1 MANNDQMSG
10 VIAPVLTPFKEDG
23 SIDEARFFEHAHW
36 LLNNGCDALAP
47 FGTTSEAN
55 SLGMTERK
63 QLLQGLI
70 DNGVSPDDLMPGT
83 GMCSLADTLTLT
95 RQADELD
102 CRGVLL
108 LPPFYYKN
116 ASDDGLFRYVAELI
130 ERMDSKTLHIYLYHI
145 PPVAQVGWSLE
156 LVKRLV
162 AEFPDTVVGLK
173 DSSGDWSYTE
183 ALLEAL
189 PEFAVFSGS
198 EDFLL
203 KNRRAGGAGTITA
216 MANIN
221 APAIAELYQTWEE
234 PEAEDLQAKI
244 SRVRAVV
251 SKAGTIPALKAVLAH
266 YRDAPPLRTMRPP
279 LMPMDEAA
287 ATKLIGDLEEAGFS
301 PNF

>member
-279 LMPMDEAA
+279 LMPMDEAP

>member
-10 VIAPVLTPFKEDG
+10 VIAPVLTPFKDDG
-23 SIDEARFFEHAHW
+23 TIDDKRFYEHAHW

-47 FGTTSEAN
+47 FGTTSEAT

-83 GMCSLADTLTLT
+83 GMCSLADTLALT

-116 ASDDGLFRYVAELI
+116 VSDEGLYRYVAELI

-145 PPVAQVGWSLE
+145 PPVAQVGWSLD
-156 LVKRLV
+156 LVKRL
-162 AEFPDTVVGLK
+162 AGEFPDTVVGLK
-173 DSSGDWSYTE
+173 DSAGDWSYTE
-183 ALLEAL
+183 ALLQAL

-203 KNRRAGGAGTITA
+203 RNQRARGAGTITA

-221 APAIAELYQTWEE
+221 APAIAELYAKWEE
-234 PEAEDLQAKI
+234 PEAEDLQAQV

-251 SKAGTIPALKAVLAH
+251 SKAGTIPALKAVVAH
-266 YRDAPPLRTMRPP
+266 YREAPAMGTTRPP
-279 LMPMDEAA
+279 LSPLEAQA
-287 ATKLIGDLEEAGFS
+287 ASKLIGDLEAAGFN
-301 PNF
+301 PAF

>member
-10 VIAPVLTPFKEDG
+10 VIAPVVTPFKEDG
-23 SIDEARFFEHAHW
+23 AIDESRFFEHAHW

-47 FGTTSEAN
+47 FGTTSEAT

-95 RQADELD
+95 RQADELG

-130 ERMDSKTLHIYLYHI
+130 ERMGSKTLHIYLYHI
-145 PPVAQVGWSLE
+145 PPVAQVGWSLD

-183 ALLEAL
+183 ALLQAL
-189 PEFAVFSGS
+189 PDFAVFSGS

-221 APAIAELYQTWEE
+221 APMISELYEKWEE
-234 PEAEDLQAKI
+234 QDAEDLQASI

-266 YRDAPPLRTMRPP
+266 YREAPSLRTMRPP
-279 LMPMDEAA
+279 LMPIDEAA
-287 ATKLIGDLEEAGFS
+287 ATKLIGALDEAGFS
-301 PNF
+301 PSF

>member
-23 SIDEARFFEHAHW
+23 AIDEGRFFEHAHW

-70 DNGVSPDDLMPGT
+70 DNGVSPNDLMPGT

-173 DSSGDWSYTE
+173 DSSGDWSYTG

-203 KNRRAGGAGTITA
+203 QNRRAGGAGTITA

-221 APAIAELYQTWEE
+221 APAIAELYQKWEE
-234 PEAEDLQAKI
+234 PDAEDLQAKI

-266 YRDAPPLRTMRPP
+266 YRDAPSLRTVRPP
-279 LMPMDEAA
+279 LSPLDAQAA
-287 ATKLIGDLEEAGFS
+287 MQLIGDLEAAGFT
-301 PNF
+301 PAF

>member
-1 MANNDQMSG
+1 MANDDQMSG
-10 VIAPVLTPFKEDG
+10 VIAPVVTPFKEDG
-23 SIDEARFFEHAHW
+23 AIDEGRFFEHAHW

-47 FGTTSEAN
+47 FGTTSEAT

-63 QLLQGLI
+63 QLLQGLV
-70 DNGVSPDDLMPGT
+70 DSGVSPDDLMPGT
-83 GMCSLADTLTLT
+83 GMCSLPDTLTLT
-95 RQADELD
+95 RQADELG

-145 PPVAQVGWSLE
+145 PPVAQVGWSLD
-156 LVKRLV
+156 LVKRL
-162 AEFPDTVVGLK
+162 AGEFPETVVGLK

-183 ALLEAL
+183 ALLRAL
-189 PEFAVFSGS
+189 PHFAVFSGS

-221 APAIAELYQTWEE
+221 APMIAELYEKWEE
-234 PEAEDLQAKI
+234 PDAEEVQAEISKI
-244 SRVRAVV
+244 RAVIRE
-251 SKAGTIPALKAVLAH
+251 AGTIPALKAVLAH
-266 YRDAPPLRTMRPP
+266 YRDAPSLRTMRPP
-279 LMPMDEAA
+279 LTPLDEAA

-301 PNF
+301 PAF

>member
-10 VIAPVLTPFKEDG
+10 VIAPLLTPFKEDG
-23 SIDEARFFEHAHW
+23 AIDEAHFFEHAHW

-95 RQADELD
+95 RHADELD

-116 ASDDGLFRYVAELI
+116 ASDDGLFRYVADLI

-221 APAIAELYQTWEE
+221 APAIAELYQKWEE
-234 PEAEDLQAKI
+234 PEAEDLQGSI

-266 YRDAPPLRTMRPP
+266 YRDAPSLRTMRPP
-279 LMPMDEAA
+279 LMPMDEAP

>member
-1 MANNDQMSG
+1 MANSDNMSG
-10 VIAPVLTPFKEDG
+10 VIAPVLTPFNEDG
-23 SIDEARFFEHAHW
+23 SIDQARFFEHARW
-36 LLNNGCDALAP
+36 LLSNGCDALAP

-63 QLLQGLI
+63 QLLQGLV
-70 DNGVSPDDLMPGT
+70 DSGVSPDDLMPGT
-83 GMCSLADTLTLT
+83 GMCALADTLALT

-116 ASDDGLFRYVAELI
+116 IGDDGLFRYVAELI

-145 PPVAQVGWSLE
+145 PPVAQVGWSLD
-156 LVKRLV
+156 LVKRL
-162 AEFPDTVVGLK
+162 ATEFPDTVLGLK
-173 DSSGDWSYTE
+173 DSCGDWSYTE

-203 KNRRAGGAGTITA
+203 QNRRAGGAGTITA
-216 MANIN
+216 LANIN
-221 APAIAELYQTWEE
+221 APAIVELYEKWEE
-234 PEAEDLQAKI
+234 PQAEELQAKL
-244 SRVRAVV
+244 SDVRAVV

-266 YRDAPPLRTMRPP
+266 YRNAPSLRTVRPP
-279 LMPMDEAA
+279 LTPLEAHA
-287 ATKLIGDLEEAGFS
+287 AEKLIGDLEAAGFT
-301 PNF
+301 PAF